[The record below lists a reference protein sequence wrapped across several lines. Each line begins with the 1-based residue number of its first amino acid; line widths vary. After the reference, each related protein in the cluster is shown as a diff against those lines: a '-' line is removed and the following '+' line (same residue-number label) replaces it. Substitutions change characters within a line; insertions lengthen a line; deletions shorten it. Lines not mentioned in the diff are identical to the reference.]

1 MELTEKL
8 SQLYDWIEPLV
19 VAHDCVIYHIDYF
32 KEGQQ
37 WFLEILLTRT
47 NGDGA
52 DLERVTEISRQVSA
66 LVDEKQWSTDD
77 YYLDVSSAGAERP
90 LYSIEQVIA
99 AQGSYV
105 AVILKTP
112 LEKDTQ
118 WMGYLRTAN
127 EEEITLE
134 CRVKTK
140 TITLTI
146 PYTNI
151 DFIRHSVIY

>member
-1 MELTEKL
+1 MDISEKIN
-8 SQLYDWIEPLV
+8 QLYDWIEPIV
-19 VAHDCVIYHIDYF
+19 TARDCLIYHIDYF
-32 KEGQQ
+32 KEGQK
-37 WFLEILLTRT
+37 WFLEILLTKT
-47 NGDGA
+47 NGDGV
-52 DLERVTEISRQVSA
+52 DLETITELSRSISL
-66 LVDEKQWSTDD
+66 LVDEKQWSSDD

-90 LYSIEQVIA
+90 LYTIEQVIA
-99 AQGSYV
+99 ATGSYV

-112 LEKDTQ
+112 QEKDTQ

-127 EEEITLE
+127 EQEITLE

-146 PYTNI
+146 AYTNI